1 MPRSST
7 GKWVSRV
14 AATGGGRTYRGQ
26 VPVNWYAALILI
38 VILGLV
44 SIVIARH
51 SYQHPHKVVTA
62 QPAVGTTLYAGLA
75 IDVCGTVQPP
85 LPASTNTNVVSIT
98 TPGQGVINVSPKS
111 AAQAGDHATLGT
123 FFVHYPSALLTPTH
137 LEVRAKLYTNGKA
150 CPTGTPD
157 AGKKGYVTAQV
168 WLDALSN
175 KATAITG
182 NPATF
187 KIPAR
192 SLITVGF
199 VPKGAKLPKPAQS
212 VINTMLALSANIV
225 NGTTTS
231 STPTTSP
238 PATTTPTTGPAT
250 TTTTTRPTG
259 TTTTTTRPTGTTTTT
274 KA

>member
-26 VPVNWYAALILI
+26 MPVNWYAALVLI
-38 VILGLV
+38 VVLGLV

-51 SYQHPHKVVTA
+51 TYQHPHKVLKA
-62 QPAVGTTLYAGLA
+62 QPAVGTTRYAGLA

-85 LPASTNTNVVSIT
+85 LPASTNNNVVGIT
-98 TPGQGVINVSPKS
+98 TPGQGVLTVSPKS

-123 FFVHYPSALLTPTH
+123 FFSHYPSALLTPTH
-137 LEVRAKLYTNGKA
+137 LEVRAKLYTNGQV
-150 CPTGTPD
+150 CPAGTPD
-157 AGKKGYVTAQV
+157 AGKKGFVTAEV
-168 WLDALSN
+168 WLNALSN
-175 KATAITG
+175 NGTPIAG

-192 SLITVGF
+192 ALITVGF
-199 VPKGAKLPKPAQS
+199 VPKGAKLPKPGQS
-212 VINTMLALSANIV
+212 IINTMLALSANVV

-231 STPTTSP
+231 STPTTTPSP
-238 PATTTPTTGPAT
+238 TPT
-250 TTTTTRPTG
+250 TTTTKPTG
-259 TTTTTTRPTGTTTTT
+259 TTTTTPAPATTTTTKPTGTTTTT